1 MKRILYMIMYA
12 ALLCG
17 TAATLRAQ
25 QVNTLY
31 FMDNVPTRQYLNPAF
46 QPLSKVY
53 ISLPAIGYTSFGLM
67 NNSLALKD
75 VVQYRDGRTML
86 FLNPQNADGRD
97 NFLRAL
103 RGNTMLRTDLQ
114 MNLLGF
120 GFRTGDGYWNFSLQ
134 ARMDGQVS
142 VPRDLFRLALEGTPE
157 LYGNRYDLS
166 PLGADVD
173 AYLEAGLGYSHQ
185 INDKWTVGGKVKF
198 LYGIAN
204 ASTLNNSLELTAG
217 MDQWTLRGSGTLN
230 VSSPLLLSVSEESIG
245 YEMPGSVMDW
255 VRPSGLGAGIDLG
268 VTYKPIEALT
278 LSAAV
283 TDLGFI
289 RWQGNPNNVTYSIDY
304 AFDGFVDESTD
315 LSDESW
321 QEGVMDTLANA
332 LTNSMN
338 YELGGTNPFTTS
350 TSPKLNVGAEYGLWD
365 YKLSFG
371 VLSRTMLHK
380 RRLYEEVT
388 LAVTGRPANWFNL
401 GVSYSFLNGNFGS
414 MGIGVG
420 LRSGI
425 INWFVTADYVSLSN
439 ARLPLGL
446 EGGLSNLAIPV
457 PYKAKGMNFA
467 VGINFV
473 FGNKQDRDRD
483 GVKDKF
489 DLCPDTPRKVLVDEH
504 GCPLDTD
511 GDGVPDYLD
520 QCPGTPSTA
529 KGMVDSIGCP
539 IDTDGDGV
547 FDYEDQCPD
556 TPEAAYGQVGPD
568 GCPLDTDGDGVPDY
582 LDKCP
587 DTPAAAWGKV
597 DEDGCPLDTDGDGV
611 PDYLDRCADTP
622 REARGQVDEYG
633 CPLDADGDGVPD
645 YLDQCPGTPAE
656 VKGLVDSIG
665 CPLDT
670 DGDGVPDY
678 LDYCPRTPGV
688 PANNGCPE
696 VKQEVRSL
704 FQKALQG
711 IQFETG
717 KSTIKRSSYPI
728 LDQIVQVMK
737 DNPEYKL
744 EIQGHTDN
752 TGSKERNLEISE
764 LRAAAVKAYLVKH
777 GIDTNRITSAGYGDT
792 RPVADNKT
800 AAGRAKNRRVEL
812 TVSFEQV
819 SYETVQP
826 DSTAP

>member
-1 MKRILYMIMYA
+1 MKRISYIIMYA

-230 VSSPLLLSVSEESIG
+230 VSSPLLLSVSEVSIG
-245 YEMPGSVMDW
+245 YEMPGSIMDW

-289 RWQGNPNNVTYSIDY
+289 RWKGNPNNVTYSVDY

-315 LSDESW
+315 LTDENW
-321 QEGVMDTLANA
+321 QEGVMDTLMNA
-332 LTNSMN
+332 LTNSLS
-338 YELGGTNPFTTS
+338 YGLDGTNPFVTS

-504 GCPLDTD
+504 GCPLDT
-511 GDGVPDYLD
+511 
-520 QCPGTPSTA
+520 
-529 KGMVDSIGCP
+529 
-539 IDTDGDGV
+539 
-547 FDYEDQCPD
+547 
-556 TPEAAYGQVGPD
+556 
-568 GCPLDTDGDGVPDY
+568 
-582 LDKCP
+582 
-587 DTPAAAWGKV
+587 
-597 DEDGCPLDTDGDGV
+597 
-611 PDYLDRCADTP
+611 
-622 REARGQVDEYG
+622 
-633 CPLDADGDGVPD
+633 DGDGVPD

>member
-1 MKRILYMIMYA
+1 MKRILYMIMCA

-230 VSSPLLLSVSEESIG
+230 VSSPLLLSVSEEAIG

-304 AFDGFVDESTD
+304 AFDGFVDENTD

-388 LAVTGRPANWFNL
+388 LAITGRPANWFNL

-414 MGIGVG
+414 M
-420 LRSGI
+420 
-425 INWFVTADYVSLSN
+425 
-439 ARLPLGL
+439 
-446 EGGLSNLAIPV
+446 
-457 PYKAKGMNFA
+457 KAA
-467 VGINFV
+467 S
-473 FGNKQDRDRD
+473 
-483 GVKDKF
+483 
-489 DLCPDTPRKVLVDEH
+489 PTW
-504 GCPLDTD
+504 
-511 GDGVPDYLD
+511 
-520 QCPGTPSTA
+520 PSP
-529 KGMVDSIGCP
+529 C
-539 IDTDGDGV
+539 
-547 FDYEDQCPD
+547 
-556 TPEAAYGQVGPD
+556 
-568 GCPLDTDGDGVPDY
+568 L
-582 LDKCP
+582 
-587 DTPAAAWGKV
+587 
-597 DEDGCPLDTDGDGV
+597 
-611 PDYLDRCADTP
+611 
-622 REARGQVDEYG
+622 
-633 CPLDADGDGVPD
+633 
-645 YLDQCPGTPAE
+645 
-656 VKGLVDSIG
+656 
-665 CPLDT
+665 
-670 DGDGVPDY
+670 
-678 LDYCPRTPGV
+678 
-688 PANNGCPE
+688 
-696 VKQEVRSL
+696 
-704 FQKALQG
+704 
-711 IQFETG
+711 
-717 KSTIKRSSYPI
+717 
-728 LDQIVQVMK
+728 
-737 DNPEYKL
+737 
-744 EIQGHTDN
+744 
-752 TGSKERNLEISE
+752 
-764 LRAAAVKAYLVKH
+764 
-777 GIDTNRITSAGYGDT
+777 T
-792 RPVADNKT
+792 RP
-800 AAGRAKNRRVEL
+800 RA
-812 TVSFEQV
+812 
-819 SYETVQP
+819 
-826 DSTAP
+826 

>member
-1 MKRILYMIMYA
+1 MKRISYIIMYA

-86 FLNPQNADGRD
+86 FLNPQNAGGRD

-166 PLGADVD
+166 PLGADVN

-230 VSSPLLLSVSEESIG
+230 VSSPLLLSVSEEAIG

-304 AFDGFVDESTD
+304 AFDGFVDENTD
-315 LSDESW
+315 LTDENW
-321 QEGVMDTLANA
+321 QEGVMDTLMNA
-332 LTNSMN
+332 LTNSLS
-338 YELGGTNPFTTS
+338 YGLDGTNPFVTS

-380 RRLYEEVT
+380 SRLYEEVT

-582 LDKCP
+582 LD
-587 DTPAAAWGKV
+587 
-597 DEDGCPLDTDGDGV
+597 
-611 PDYLDRCADTP
+611 
-622 REARGQVDEYG
+622 
-633 CPLDADGDGVPD
+633 
-645 YLDQCPGTPAE
+645 
-656 VKGLVDSIG
+656 
-665 CPLDT
+665 
-670 DGDGVPDY
+670 
-678 LDYCPRTPGV
+678 YCPRTPGV

-728 LDQIVQVMK
+728 LDQIVQVMR

-744 EIQGHTDN
+744 EIQGHTDS

>member
-1 MKRILYMIMYA
+1 M
-12 ALLCG
+12 
-17 TAATLRAQ
+17 
-25 QVNTLY
+25 
-31 FMDNVPTRQYLNPAF
+31 
-46 QPLSKVY
+46 
-53 ISLPAIGYTSFGLM
+53 
-67 NNSLALKD
+67 
-75 VVQYRDGRTML
+75 
-86 FLNPQNADGRD
+86 
-97 NFLRAL
+97 
-103 RGNTMLRTDLQ
+103 
-114 MNLLGF
+114 
-120 GFRTGDGYWNFSLQ
+120 
-134 ARMDGQVS
+134 
-142 VPRDLFRLALEGTPE
+142 
-157 LYGNRYDLS
+157 
-166 PLGADVD
+166 D

-204 ASTLNNSLELTAG
+204 ASTFNNSLELTAG

-230 VSSPLLLSVSEESIG
+230 VSSPLLLSVSEEAIG

-304 AFDGFVDESTD
+304 AFDGFVDENTD

-388 LAVTGRPANWFNL
+388 LAITGRPANWFNL

-539 IDTDGDGV
+539 LDTDGDGV

-582 LDKCP
+582 MDKCP
-587 DTPAAAWGKV
+587 DTPPPPGARWTRTAARSTRTATACPTTSTAAPTRPAKPTGRWTNTVARLTRTATACPTTRPMPRHACRGERHGGQHRLPARHGRRRRARLPGLLPPHPRRACQQRLPRSEAGSAQPV
-597 DEDGCPLDTDGDGV
+597 PESPARHPVRDRQVHHQAFVLSHTRPNRAGDEGQ
-611 PDYLDRCADTP
+611 P
-622 REARGQVDEYG
+622 RIQSSKYRA
-633 CPLDADGDGVPD
+633 
-645 YLDQCPGTPAE
+645 T
-656 VKGLVDSIG
+656 
-665 CPLDT
+665 
-670 DGDGVPDY
+670 
-678 LDYCPRTPGV
+678 RT
-688 PANNGCPE
+688 
-696 VKQEVRSL
+696 
-704 FQKALQG
+704 
-711 IQFETG
+711 T
-717 KSTIKRSSYPI
+717 
-728 LDQIVQVMK
+728 
-737 DNPEYKL
+737 
-744 EIQGHTDN
+744 
-752 TGSKERNLEISE
+752 
-764 LRAAAVKAYLVKH
+764 RAARSA
-777 GIDTNRITSAGYGDT
+777 TSKSPNCVPPPS
-792 RPVADNKT
+792 RPT
-800 AAGRAKNRRVEL
+800 W
-812 TVSFEQV
+812 
-819 SYETVQP
+819 
-826 DSTAP
+826 

>member
-1 MKRILYMIMYA
+1 MKRILYIILSA
-12 ALLCG
+12 GFLLG
-17 TAATLRAQ
+17 SGSLRAQ

-31 FMDNVPTRQYLNPAF
+31 FMDNVPMRQYLNPAF
-46 QPLSKVY
+46 QPLSNVY
-53 ISLPAIGYTSFGLM
+53 ISFPAVGYTSFGLM

-86 FLNPQNADGRD
+86 FLNPQNAGGRD

-134 ARMDGQVS
+134 GRVDGQVS
-142 VPRDLFRLALEGTPE
+142 LPRDLFRLALEGTPE
-157 LYGNRYDLS
+157 QYGNRYDLS

-217 MDQWTLRGSGTLN
+217 LDQWTLRGSGTLN
-230 VSSPLLLSVSEESIG
+230 VSSPLLLSVSEEAIG

-338 YELGGTNPFTTS
+338 YELGGTNPFVTS

-380 RRLYEEVT
+380 SRLYEEVT

-520 QCPGTPSTA
+520 
-529 KGMVDSIGCP
+529 
-539 IDTDGDGV
+539 
-547 FDYEDQCPD
+547 
-556 TPEAAYGQVGPD
+556 
-568 GCPLDTDGDGVPDY
+568 
-582 LDKCP
+582 KCP

-622 REARGQVDEYG
+622 REAHGQVDEYG

-656 VKGLVDSIG
+656 VKGMVDSIG

-826 DSTAP
+826 DSIAP

>member
-1 MKRILYMIMYA
+1 MKRISYIIMYA

-46 QPLSKVY
+46 QPLSNVY
-53 ISLPAIGYTSFGLM
+53 VSLPAIGYTSFGLM

-86 FLNPQNADGRD
+86 FLNPQNAGGRD

-230 VSSPLLLSVSEESIG
+230 VSSPLLLSVSEEAIG

-304 AFDGFVDESTD
+304 AFDGFVDENTD

-388 LAVTGRPANWFNL
+388 LAITGRPANWFNL

-504 GCPLDTD
+504 
-511 GDGVPDYLD
+511 
-520 QCPGTPSTA
+520 
-529 KGMVDSIGCP
+529 
-539 IDTDGDGV
+539 
-547 FDYEDQCPD
+547 
-556 TPEAAYGQVGPD
+556 
-568 GCPLDTDGDGVPDY
+568 
-582 LDKCP
+582 
-587 DTPAAAWGKV
+587 
-597 DEDGCPLDTDGDGV
+597 
-611 PDYLDRCADTP
+611 
-622 REARGQVDEYG
+622 
-633 CPLDADGDGVPD
+633 
-645 YLDQCPGTPAE
+645 
-656 VKGLVDSIG
+656 G